1 MEKENLP
8 EPKEYI
14 IWQRTL
20 VTRPGTSA
28 RWGAAMHS
36 SRRTFI
42 CLSFPLAV
50 AAVEATAQRRPRFH
64 FPDSTSSSQA
74 SPATGDRDK
83 SPRADPRLLLQQNQD
98 EIRKEVLHL
107 YDLAVELKTETDKTD
122 STGVLSLPVLKKADE
137 IQKIAKRIHSLAR
150 G

>member
-1 MEKENLP
+1 
-8 EPKEYI
+8 
-14 IWQRTL
+14 
-20 VTRPGTSA
+20 
-28 RWGAAMHS
+28 MHS

-42 CLSFPLAV
+42 CWSFPFAV

-64 FPDSTSSSQA
+64 FPTSTRSSQA
-74 SPATGDRDK
+74 SAPNGDQNK
-83 SPRADPRLLLQQNQD
+83 SPQPDPRLLLQQKQD
-98 EIRKEVLHL
+98 EIRKVVSHL
-107 YDLAVELKTETDKTD
+107 YDLAVERKTETDKTD

>member
-1 MEKENLP
+1 M
-8 EPKEYI
+8 
-14 IWQRTL
+14 
-20 VTRPGTSA
+20 
-28 RWGAAMHS
+28 
-36 SRRTFI
+36 
-42 CLSFPLAV
+42 V

-83 SPRADPRLLLQQNQD
+83 SPRADPRLLLQQKQD

>member
-1 MEKENLP
+1 
-8 EPKEYI
+8 
-14 IWQRTL
+14 
-20 VTRPGTSA
+20 
-28 RWGAAMHS
+28 MHS

-50 AAVEATAQRRPRFH
+50 AALEASAQRRPRFH
-64 FPDSTSSSQA
+64 FPASPGSSQSSA
-74 SPATGDRDK
+74 ANGDQNK
-83 SPRADPRLLLQQNQD
+83 SPQPDPRLLLQQKQD
-98 EIRKEVLHL
+98 EIRKEVLRL